1 MTKTFEI
8 VYRDPAELIPYEM
21 NAKKHDEQQIRD
33 LAAAIKKRGFDQP
46 ITVDKDDVI
55 ITGHGR
61 REAALLAGLKSVPVI
76 VRDDLSDEEVKA
88 KRLEDNRL
96 ASIDYDAI
104 KLQKELESLVLGD
117 VEVFGFDE
125 RELNVLVGSMTEEMD
140 TGALVMDLGEETERQ
155 KEEHTEI
162 SREVAAEEVRV
173 VDVLGFKTLPAGSAI
188 VVGDFACPHGRN
200 HGRERGRRVRC
211 LCAESF
217 LRGSRSMSTY
227 TINVS
232 FQTRVNKTTRTL
244 EIAESFGLGLD
255 EKDWTLY
262 DNLELEVEQGDVV
275 YITGQSG
282 SGKSVVLRELQRQ
295 MKEEGLSVASID
307 DFTFDNDVNVI
318 DQLGKTTSEALG
330 LLSMAGLNDAY
341 LFVRKPS
348 EMSDGQKYRLKIA
361 KLIESGAKVWAADEF
376 GAVLDR
382 VTAQVVASNLQRAA
396 RKVGATVMVAT
407 THEDLKN
414 ALRPDMQITKHYKER
429 VKVEYA

>member
-117 VEVFGFDE
+117 VEVF
-125 RELNVLVGSMTEEMD
+125 
-140 TGALVMDLGEETERQ
+140 
-155 KEEHTEI
+155 

-188 VVGDFACPHGRN
+188 VVGDLLAHM
-200 HGRERGRRVRC
+200 E
-211 LCAESF
+211 E
-217 LRGSRSMSTY
+217 
-227 TINVS
+227 
-232 FQTRVNKTTRTL
+232 
-244 EIAESFGLGLD
+244 
-255 EKDWTLY
+255 
-262 DNLELEVEQGDVV
+262 
-275 YITGQSG
+275 ITG
-282 SGKSVVLRELQRQ
+282 
-295 MKEEGLSVASID
+295 
-307 DFTFDNDVNVI
+307 
-318 DQLGKTTSEALG
+318 
-330 LLSMAGLNDAY
+330 
-341 LFVRKPS
+341 
-348 EMSDGQKYRLKIA
+348 
-361 KLIESGAKVWAADEF
+361 ESGVDAFVAYAQKVSS
-376 GAVLDR
+376 G
-382 VTAQVVASNLQRAA
+382 
-396 RKVGATVMVAT
+396 G
-407 THEDLKN
+407 
-414 ALRPDMQITKHYKER
+414 
-429 VKVEYA
+429 VEA